1 VHCCDADANG
11 VVDYLVG
18 GCTAGARTQDEAA
31 EDPLT
36 AAQLGVS
43 PNYELYFTNKLQV
56 NF

>member
-1 VHCCDADANG
+1 
-11 VVDYLVG
+11 LR
-18 GCTAGARTQDEAA
+18 GCSAGARTQDEAA

-56 NF
+56 NFMMIHLRFQYAA